1 MIALWST
8 MMVSDACVLSPTMND
23 RREVQEASEQEA
35 AECEGVAQAGLG
47 MGFWFPM

>member
-8 MMVSDACVLSPTMND
+8 MMVSDACVLSPTRND
-23 RREVQEASEQEA
+23 RREAQEASKKQQSEREYP
-35 AECEGVAQAGLG
+35 QAGLG